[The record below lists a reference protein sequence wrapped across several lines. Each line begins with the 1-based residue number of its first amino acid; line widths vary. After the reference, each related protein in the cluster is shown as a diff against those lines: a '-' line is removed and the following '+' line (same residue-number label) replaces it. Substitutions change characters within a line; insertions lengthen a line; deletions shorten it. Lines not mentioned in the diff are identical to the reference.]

1 MTSSRTNAAT
11 RSRNATSCGSRLKS
25 MSALQILED
34 RSRALS
40 AADAH
45 RDQTVARAA
54 AAHLAE
60 ELHGELRAGR
70 AERMAERDRP
80 AVHVHLR
87 LVETELAHDRKR
99 LSGECLV
106 ELDQVDVG
114 EREAG
119 ALESLRHRDDRTHAH
134 D

>member
-45 RDQTVARAA
+45 RDQTIARAA

-70 AERMAERDRP
+70 AERMSERDRA
-80 AVHVHLR
+80 AVHVHFR
-87 LVETELAHDRKR
+87 FVETELAHHRQR
-99 LSGECLV
+99 LSGEGFV
-106 ELDQVDVG
+106 ELDEIDVG
-114 EREAG
+114 ERESG
-119 ALESLRHRDDRTHAH
+119 AFERFRHGH
-134 D
+134 